1 MLAGM
6 PAGQPTSPS
15 RRQQSRRRQFSAAT
29 RRTLVDE
36 AAQLFASRGYA
47 GTSLDEI
54 VSRAAVTKGALYHH
68 FAGKQDIFRAVF
80 VRTEEEAMTSIR
92 DQVAAESDAW
102 ERARAGIRGFL
113 DACQQP
119 AYRRIVLQEGPVALG
134 IEHWRKSEQRTTFG
148 LLRGVV
154 ADLLADYDLDDALVD
169 SFAQVFFGA
178 LSAAGQAVATAADT
192 EDTGDRIGTVLAVIL
207 AGLRALADGDADVAW
222 SQAGVSR

>member
-1 MLAGM
+1 MLARM
-6 PAGQPTSPS
+6 PAGQPTSAS
-15 RRQQSRRRQFSAAT
+15 RQQSRRQQFSVAT
-29 RRTLVDE
+29 RLTLVDE
-36 AAQLFASRGYA
+36 AARLFATRGYA

-68 FAGKQDIFRAVF
+68 FSGKQDIFRAVF
-80 VRTEEEAMTSIR
+80 VRTEEEAMASIR
-92 DQVAAESDAW
+92 DQIAAETDAW
-102 ERARAGIRGFL
+102 ERARAGISGFL
-113 DACQQP
+113 GACQQP

-134 IEHWRKSEQRTTFG
+134 IEHWRESEQRTTFG

-169 SFAQVFFGA
+169 AFAQVFFGA

-222 SQAGVSR
+222 PQAGVNR

>member
-1 MLAGM
+1 MLARM

-15 RRQQSRRRQFSAAT
+15 RRQQFSAAT
-29 RRTLVDE
+29 RLTLVDE
-36 AAQLFASRGYA
+36 AARLFGTRGYA

-68 FAGKQDIFRAVF
+68 FSGKQDIFRAVF
-80 VRTEEEAMTSIR
+80 VRTEEEAMASIR
-92 DQVAAESDAW
+92 DQIAAETDAW
-102 ERARAGIRGFL
+102 ERARAGISGFL
-113 DACQQP
+113 GACQQP

-134 IEHWRKSEQRTTFG
+134 IEHWRESEQRTTFG

-169 SFAQVFFGA
+169 AFAQVFFGA

-207 AGLRALADGDADVAW
+207 AGLRALADGDADVAGP
-222 SQAGVSR
+222 QAGVSR

>member
-1 MLAGM
+1 MLARM

-15 RRQQSRRRQFSAAT
+15 RRQQFSAAT
-29 RRTLVDE
+29 RLTLVDE
-36 AAQLFASRGYA
+36 AARLFGTRGYA

-68 FAGKQDIFRAVF
+68 FSGKQDIFRAVF
-80 VRTEEEAMTSIR
+80 VRTEEEAMASIR

-134 IEHWRKSEQRTTFG
+134 IEHWRESEQRTTFG

-222 SQAGVSR
+222 SQSRRQPLT

>member
-1 MLAGM
+1 MLARM

-15 RRQQSRRRQFSAAT
+15 RRQQFSAAT
-29 RRTLVDE
+29 RLTLVDE
-36 AAQLFASRGYA
+36 AARLFGTRGYA

-68 FAGKQDIFRAVF
+68 FSGKQDIFRAVF
-80 VRTEEEAMTSIR
+80 VRTEEEAMASIR
-92 DQVAAESDAW
+92 DQIAAETDAW
-102 ERARAGIRGFL
+102 ERARAGISGFL
-113 DACQQP
+113 GACQQP

-134 IEHWRKSEQRTTFG
+134 IEHWRESEQRTTFG

-154 ADLLADYDLDDALVD
+154 ADLLADYDLHDALVD
-169 SFAQVFFGA
+169 AFAQVFFGA

-207 AGLRALADGDADVAW
+207 AGLRALADGDADVAGP
-222 SQAGVSR
+222 QAGVSR